1 VIFPQYVPRW
11 QATVFASGAQRLGQ
25 LAALILLLLLSANL
39 FATQIV
45 DSVRLHRAPD
55 HTRIVFDLK
64 GPVEHRLFRLN
75 EPERIV
81 LDLEQTDVQFS
92 PEQLNLGDSPVTG
105 IRIGRHEDQRAR
117 IVFDLRASV
126 RPRTNLLRPI
136 EPHGWRLVLDLFDNE
151 PRAPAKVDSSPQS
164 AAQARPMV
172 IAIDAGHGGEDPGA
186 LGPSGTR
193 EKDVVLQIARHL
205 HRLMQREAGLQ
216 PVLIRT
222 GDYYVPL
229 VERRRRAAETHQ
241 ADAFISIHADAFTDP
256 RANGASVFALSTRG
270 ATSARARY
278 LAQIANDSDRVAG
291 VYEAERS
298 NSGLL
303 NVLADLKMHGTLTES
318 LYLGRQVMDEL
329 AEVTRLHG
337 DRRKVE
343 QAGFVVLKEPGM
355 LSILV
360 ETGFISNRTEERN
373 LTSSAHQE
381 KLAQAILTG
390 VRRYFEQHP
399 KPGSWQEAQR
409 YRAGSG
415 NVSHRIEPGET
426 LSGIARRYSVSENA
440 IRSQNNLRGDH
451 IRAGQTLV
459 IPQ

>member
-1 VIFPQYVPRW
+1 MIF
-11 QATVFASGAQRLGQ
+11 TDGVFLGYAVTTAGLRRRMGQ
-25 LAALILLLLLSANL
+25 LASLILLLFAAAGLSA
-39 FATQIV
+39 TQLI

-75 EPERIV
+75 DPERIV
-81 LDLEQTDVQFS
+81 LDLEQADVQFS
-92 PEQLNLGDSPVTG
+92 PEKLNLGDSPVTG
-105 IRIGRHEDQRAR
+105 IRVGRHEDQRAR

-136 EPHGWRLVLDLFDNE
+136 EPHGWRLVLDLFDKE
-151 PRAPAKVDSSPQS
+151 SRLSDEGGQS
-164 AAQARPMV
+164 QQRTVEVRPMV

-205 HRLMQREAGLQ
+205 HRLMQREPGLQ
-216 PVLIRT
+216 SVLIRT

-229 VERRRRAAETHQ
+229 VERRRRAAEIHK

-256 RANGASVFALSTRG
+256 SANGASVFALSTRG

-303 NVLADLKMHGTLTES
+303 NVLADLNMHGTLTES

-381 KLAQAILTG
+381 KLARAILTG

-399 KPGSWQEAQR
+399 KPGSWQESQR
-409 YRAGSG
+409 YQAGAG
-415 NVSHRIEPGET
+415 ISHRIQPGET
-426 LSGIARRYSVSENA
+426 LSGIAQHYSVSENV

-459 IPQ
+459 IPR